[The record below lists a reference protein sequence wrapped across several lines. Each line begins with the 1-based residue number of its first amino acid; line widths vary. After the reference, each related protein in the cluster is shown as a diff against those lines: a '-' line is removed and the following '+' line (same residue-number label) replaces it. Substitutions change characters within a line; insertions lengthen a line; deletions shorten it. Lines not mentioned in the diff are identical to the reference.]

1 MRKAYRSAIV
11 LAMLM
16 LAAGCGLA
24 YQAASGHRA
33 TKMKDTLTVGMTSPE
48 VHQLWGEP
56 DIRDYVSQNTEIWSY
71 AEHANSGDPT
81 AYLLYTS
88 AKEGDPGSFL
98 DLKFE
103 DGKLVSWS
111 EAEHTMPRKEGNGF
125 SAGFGGAPAGGTV
138 HY

>member
-11 LAMLM
+11 LAMVM
-16 LAAGCGLA
+16 LAAGCGLV
-24 YQAASGHRA
+24 YQVASGRRA
-33 TKMKDTLTVGMTSPE
+33 SKMEETLTVGMTSPE

-56 DIRDYVSQNTEIWSY
+56 DIREYGPKTEVWSY
-71 AEHANSGDPT
+71 AMHANSDDAT

-103 DGKLVSWS
+103 DGKLVSWN
-111 EAEHTMPRKEGNGF
+111 EAEHTMPKKEGNGF
-125 SAGFGGAPAGGTV
+125 SAGFGGSPSSGTV